1 MKNKINSKMLI
12 LIIAI
17 IVLIIV
23 AITVLGQVGKVSKEE
38 AKEIAL
44 KNMNASNYVETI
56 KQGDNETIITCS
68 DNKMKIT
75 YSNKDAY
82 LFMDLETKEM
92 KVISEQEKTVKTS
105 QEEKTVGLQVFKNYW
120 NEEYY
125 TFKGAKKVDYEN
137 KECLLV
143 TFENEEFEVKV
154 WNELENG
161 LPVKVETKDKKTKE
175 VYTEEIT
182 VKLNEAKTI
191 EIPDLTDYKQK

>member
-92 KVISEQEKTVKTS
+92 KIISEQEKTVKTS

-125 TFKGAKKVDYEN
+125 TFKEAKKVDYEN

-175 VYTEEIT
+175 VHTEEIT